1 MTAAPLRMRASFIS
15 AGLLYLGITGQTLA
29 RPRQCRVISEGDGKD
44 DAPALLAAVDN
55 CGKGGTIILPSEN
68 YTIAQPIT
76 THLENASLELHGFL
90 SFTPNITYWVA
101 NSYRFPFQD
110 QSIAWW
116 VIITSWL
123 VASQ

>member
-1 MTAAPLRMRASFIS
+1 MRASFIP
-15 AGLLYLGITGQTLA
+15 AGLLCLGITSQTLA
-29 RPRQCRVISEGDGKD
+29 RPRQCRVISKGDGKD

-76 THLENASLELHGFL
+76 THLEYASLELHGFL

-101 NSYRFPFQD
+101 NSYRFPFQN
-110 QSIAWW
+110 QSIAW
-116 VIITSWL
+116 
-123 VASQ
+123 